1 MPFYVVSEHKRTAE
15 GSSTFFIFGKEV
27 AAMLLKK
34 LKSRQGISLPL
45 AMAITAVLIILS
57 ASLIAIAAS
66 SIMNTSSSVN
76 NRQAYL
82 NVRSAIEY
90 AYAYYSDSNSVPD
103 LTKIEN
109 EYMVMNDKEG
119 GTTSEGAQIV
129 SEADVEEYTFL
140 RYDLSDALNRNSDTV
155 AWLEIKYCNISYP
168 VVQGKDN
175 EYYLKHDFY
184 GNYTYHGWVFQDFRE
199 ADVGAKNIVIYGH
212 NLMAG
217 GMFSNLSDI
226 LESKE
231 PVYVQYQSTYDTRVY
246 EVVSAYVT
254 EPVIDY
260 IKMDFTDEEFKTF
273 EDNIVKKNEWKY
285 APKVELNADDRFLT
299 LSTCHGDNRLA
310 VHCRLVEGYIL
321 PQN

>member
-1 MPFYVVSEHKRTAE
+1 MLESSGKTGFRYHLYGWILKLNKKKENKQISNKWFWFYTRFHLPKYWWRTK
-15 GSSTFFIFGKEV
+15 TFKILTLSMSIVTIGVLCWYF
-27 AAMLLKK
+27 LL
-34 LKSRQGISLPL
+34 
-45 AMAITAVLIILS
+45 
-57 ASLIAIAAS
+57 
-66 SIMNTSSSVN
+66 N
-76 NRQAYL
+76 NRAEDI
-82 NVRSAIEY
+82 VKDIDKPEMSIVTVDRSDVEQSIVEPT
-90 AYAYYSDSNSVPD
+90 V
-103 LTKIEN
+103 
-109 EYMVMNDKEG
+109 DKPG
-119 GTTSEGAQIV
+119 VIFNNPIP
-129 SEADVEEYTFL
+129 DVEEYTFL
-140 RYDLSDALNRNSDTV
+140 RYDLSDALNRNSDTI

-199 ADVGAKNIVIYGH
+199 AEVGAKNIVIYGH

-273 EDNIVKKNEWKY
+273 EDNIIKKNEWKY
-285 APKVELNADDRFLT
+285 APKVELNENDRFLT